1 MLRLHRI
8 STSTSRLSHLFALI
22 LSIMIGMGESSLT
35 PSSVAVSGGLDPLSV
50 IKRLPVAIIHT
61 SKASIESFLQTAG
74 VMVPAGLIWKL
85 GSLKTSG
92 MKPWL
97 MDGGRLI
104 IAIKLYLA
112 LSHSLLKYEYLSIS
126 SMNHF
131 SEWELNGEDSA
142 HYTP

>member
-1 MLRLHRI
+1 M
-8 STSTSRLSHLFALI
+8 S
-22 LSIMIGMGESSLT
+22 GMGDSSLT
-35 PSSVAVSGGLDPLSV
+35 PSSSIAISGGLDPISV
-50 IKRLPVAIIHT
+50 IKRLPVTIIHT
-61 SKASIESFLQTAG
+61 SKASIEAFLQTAG

>member
-1 MLRLHRI
+1 
-8 STSTSRLSHLFALI
+8 
-22 LSIMIGMGESSLT
+22 MIGMGESSLT

-104 IAIKLYLA
+104 I
-112 LSHSLLKYEYLSIS
+112 
-126 SMNHF
+126 SMMQ
-131 SEWELNGEDSA
+131 
-142 HYTP
+142 